1 MPDPLR
7 RVDLPD
13 FRRLIPAL
21 HLLRAFWIAVDL
33 RKMVLAGVALVAYS
47 GGSWLFDQWFLDP
60 QEQTRRETE
69 RWPWQQSLE
78 YKLTRGEAPLAEV
91 VDGLHDPW
99 NTLQR
104 IGTNWKIGLRP
115 ITDVADPLVTL
126 LGGNA
131 TWFEMAHSTL
141 HLFWGLIVWSVAGGA
156 MGRMAAVQFA
166 RDQQIGIWSGLR
178 YSLRNFGHYLC
189 ATLLPLAGLAGLW
202 ALCAGAG
209 LLGLVPVVGQT
220 LVGLIWGLGLVAG
233 FLMTLILIGVS
244 AGWPL
249 MFATINVEGTDGF
262 DGLSRGFNYVYER
275 PLQYLGYAIVCV
287 AFSSFSVFFVWL
299 VTQLVVYLT
308 ALTMA
313 WGLGF
318 EAARGL
324 LANSPPLVVPR
335 VLTQAGA
342 GAQATNVVVG
352 PGTFLVGIWLRAA
365 AVLVMGFVYSQFW
378 SSTTIIYFLLR
389 RSVDGK
395 ELDEIQ
401 FVADPERDHLQA
413 LMDKGVTNPPP
424 ATVELRAAT
433 APVEPVP

>member
-1 MPDPLR
+1 MPEPLR

-33 RKMVLAGVALVAYS
+33 RKMVLASMALVAYS

-60 QEQTRRETE
+60 QAVAERELS

-78 YKLTRGEAPLAEV
+78 YHLDRAEAPLAEV
-91 VDGLHDPW
+91 VGGLHDPW

-115 ITDVADPLVTL
+115 ITDVADPLVKL
-126 LGGNA
+126 LSGNA

-141 HLFWGLIVWSVAGGA
+141 HLFWGLVVWSLAGGA

-178 YSLRNFGHYLC
+178 YSVRNFGHYFC

-202 ALCAGAG
+202 VACAGAG
-209 LLGLVPVVGQT
+209 LLGLIPVVGST
-220 LVGLIWGLGLVAG
+220 LVGIIWGLGLVAG

-318 EAARGL
+318 EAARDFM
-324 LANSPPLVVPR
+324 ADSPPLVVPR
-335 VLTQAGA
+335 VLMPDVATGA
-342 GAQATNVVVG
+342 VKTVG
-352 PGTFLVGIWLRAA
+352 PGPVLVGIWLRAA

-413 LMDKGVTNPPP
+413 LMDNGVTPPP
-424 ATVELRAAT
+424 QPVSSEQRLAG
-433 APVEPVP
+433 APVESLP